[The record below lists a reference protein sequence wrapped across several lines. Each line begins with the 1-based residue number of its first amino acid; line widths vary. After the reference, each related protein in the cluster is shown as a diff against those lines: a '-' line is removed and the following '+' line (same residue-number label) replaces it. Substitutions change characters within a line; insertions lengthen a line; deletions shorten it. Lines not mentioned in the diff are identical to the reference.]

1 MNEYTQSKIRQ
12 AELDQDVED
21 ILQSIFEERNDLDE
35 YFIRKDNDLC
45 LQQIMNKN

>member
-12 AELDQDVED
+12 AELDQDIED